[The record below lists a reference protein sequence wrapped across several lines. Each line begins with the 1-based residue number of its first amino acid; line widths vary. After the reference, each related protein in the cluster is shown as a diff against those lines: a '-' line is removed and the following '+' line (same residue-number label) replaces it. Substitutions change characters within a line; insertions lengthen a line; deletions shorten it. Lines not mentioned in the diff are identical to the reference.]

1 MIVLEDSIEI
11 RASSR
16 DMFAF
21 AANLDDNYLVMSD
34 DHIHFES
41 LSGDPVTEGSVFCQY
56 EWFGDRLIGGKYRVK
71 TVVPNRRLVYEVAF
85 PRSILGG
92 QLGFSIEPTEAG
104 IVLTERLELGRSI
117 PVVSPVVDRFLTIVL
132 DSTIDR
138 LQDHQHDGL
147 RNIKRALETDSF
159 SR

>member
-11 RASSR
+11 SASPT

-21 AANLDDNYLVMSD
+21 AANLDENYLLMSD
-34 DHIHFES
+34 DHVHFES

-71 TVVPNRRLVYEVAF
+71 TVVSNSRLVYEVTF

-92 QLGFSIEPTEAG
+92 KLFFSIEPIDAG
-104 IVLTERLELGRSI
+104 IVLTERLEIGRSI
-117 PVVSPVVDRFLTIVL
+117 PVISPVIDRCVTTVL
-132 DSTIDR
+132 DSTIDSLR
-138 LQDHQHDGL
+138 DHQRDGL
-147 RNIKRALETDSF
+147 KNIKRALETDSF

>member
-11 RASSR
+11 GAPPA

-21 AANLDDNYLVMSD
+21 AANLDDNYLLMSD

-41 LSGDPVTEGSVFCQY
+41 LSGDPVTENSVFCQY
-56 EWFGDRLIGGKYRVK
+56 EWFGDRLIGGTYRVQM
-71 TVVPNRRLVYEVAF
+71 VVPNRRLVYEVTF

-92 QLGFSIEPTEAG
+92 RLAFSIEPIDAG

-117 PVVSPVVDRFLTIVL
+117 PVVSPVVDRILTTVL
-132 DSTIDR
+132 DSTIDSLR
-138 LQDHQHDGL
+138 SHQRDGL
-147 RNIKRALETDSF
+147 KNIKRALETDSF
-159 SR
+159 TR

>member
-11 RASSR
+11 SASPT

-21 AANLDDNYLVMSD
+21 AANLDDNYLLMSD

-41 LSGDPVTEGSVFCQY
+41 LTGDPVTEDSVFCQY

-71 TVVPNRRLVYEVAF
+71 TVVPNRQLVYEVAF

-92 QLGFSIEPTEAG
+92 RLRFLIEPTETG

-117 PVVSPVVDRFLTIVL
+117 PAVSPVVEWFFTTIL
-132 DSTIDR
+132 GSMMDSLR
-138 LQDHQHDGL
+138 EHQRDGL
-147 RNIKRALETDSF
+147 QNIKQALETDSF